1 MATALAGVVLGMAAM
16 VGFAET
22 GDAKR
27 FGQRLAH
34 STAVLSALRS
44 EPPAGPIRKALTRA
58 VSVDDVA
65 EVPGQYRITP
75 KRQALLNTI
84 RFAEGT
90 WLEGSNRGYQI
101 LYGGGTFQDLSRH
114 PERVVVKRYTSTAA
128 SAYQFLQATWS
139 VAAQSL
145 SLCSFEPQ
153 A

>member
-101 LYGGGTFQDLSRH
+101 LLRGWDVSGPEPPSRAGGGEAL
-114 PERVVVKRYTSTAA
+114 
-128 SAYQFLQATWS
+128 YQHRCKCVS
-139 VAAQSL
+139 VSSGHMECRCPVA
-145 SLCSFEPQ
+145 EPVQ
-153 A
+153 L